1 MAKHEQGDGGDRPSR
16 SRRALQLVRSHV
28 QPGSFR
34 VLLAA
39 IGLLYVLNG
48 LAVTSSIG
56 SVLVFSARIGVLFAG
71 IYVLSGNRTT
81 LWIAIA
87 VGALALALEG
97 RVVTLAPHVTR
108 VVQDAVTAGFLLWIL
123 SVVLHEVFRPT
134 TSERAAVVG
143 ALCGFMIILTIFTRL
158 HGLVEASYP
167 GAYHGDDPPFAE
179 RADETLIANFQY
191 FSTVTLTTVG
201 FGDIV
206 PVAPLARLVT
216 GVEAIVGQLYLA
228 VVIATLVGRAAG
240 SRP

>member
-1 MAKHEQGDGGDRPSR
+1 MSNHDPDAVSR
-16 SRRALQLVRSHV
+16 SRRALRAVRSHV
-28 QPGSFR
+28 QPGSFP
-34 VLLAA
+34 VLLVA

-48 LAVTSSIG
+48 SAVTSTAG
-56 SVLVFSARIGVLFAG
+56 GVLVFAARIGVLFAG
-71 IYVLSGNRTT
+71 IYVLSGTRVTMW
-81 LWIAIA
+81 LAVF

-97 RVVTLAPHVTR
+97 RVLALDSHVTR
-108 VVQDAVTAGFLLWIL
+108 VVQDGVTAGFLLWIL
-123 SVVLHEVFRPT
+123 YVVLGEVFRAT
-134 TSERAAVVG
+134 TTERAAVIG

-158 HGLVEASYP
+158 HGLIEASFP

-179 RADETLIANFQY
+179 RSDETLVANFQY

-206 PVAPLARLVT
+206 PVAPVARLAT

-240 SRP
+240 SKQ